1 MLKAALI
8 TSLLVAILLVAGSS
22 ARGGN
27 DYAVVDCTSNTS
39 TFNYSTDTLTIS
51 GAMAGCPRGT
61 LTISADAW
69 VEYDNGYSQPI
80 RYVPPVTCYAATSCK
95 FASVSQQVCCSS
107 VTIFVGVKGTFPGG
121 SNDVVKSWWRP

>member
-1 MLKAALI
+1 MKG
-8 TSLLVAILLVAGSS
+8 LLVASLLFAALFVAGSS
-22 ARGGN
+22 ARGGTE
-27 DYAVVDCTSNTS
+27 YPVVDCTSNTS

-80 RYVPPVTCYAATSCK
+80 RYVSPSRATRPRR
-95 FASVSQQVCCSS
+95 ASLRQCLNTS
-107 VTIFVGVKGTFPGG
+107 VAHQ
-121 SNDVVKSWWRP
+121 

>member
-1 MLKAALI
+1 MKPALLAG
-8 TSLLVAILLVAGSS
+8 LLVATLVLAGSS
-22 ARGGN
+22 ARAGT

-39 TFNYSTDTLTIS
+39 TFNSSTDRLTIS

-69 VEYDNGYSQPI
+69 VEYDNGYSEPI
-80 RYVPPVTCYAATSCK
+80 AYVSPRTCPASTQCTIPSVTQT
-95 FASVSQQVCCSS
+95 VCCAS
-107 VTIFVGVKGTFPGG
+107 VTIFAEVHGTFPGG

>member
-1 MLKAALI
+1 MKGILVASLLFAALF
-8 TSLLVAILLVAGSS
+8 VAGSS
-22 ARGGN
+22 ARGGTE
-27 DYAVVDCTSNTS
+27 YPVVDCTSNTS

-80 RYVPPVTCYAATSCK
+80 RYVSPVTCYASTSCK
-95 FASVSQQVCCSS
+95 FASVSQHVCCSS
-107 VTIFVGVKGTFPGG
+107 VTIFVGVHGTFPGG
-121 SNDVVKSWWRP
+121 SNDVEKSWWRP